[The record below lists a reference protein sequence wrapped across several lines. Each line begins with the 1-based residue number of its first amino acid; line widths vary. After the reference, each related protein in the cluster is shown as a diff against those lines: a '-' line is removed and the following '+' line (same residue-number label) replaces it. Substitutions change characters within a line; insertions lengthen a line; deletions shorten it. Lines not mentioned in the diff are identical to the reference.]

1 MPIFAR
7 TKLMIHDDCL
17 APAPGSFLPG
27 YPSIKLSYTGPN
39 PQRLYE
45 KIKEIFFTVVKHD
58 PTDLQERD
66 FLWDRSGETE
76 KFKVTFDLVKDMDRF
91 SYVEIIVKLS
101 GEAKPSK
108 DFGKEGKASI
118 EIEGRIRTEYPQ
130 DTIWQRSFLYELFRV
145 FYHRVIYE
153 EARNKFKVQCQDW
166 IYKMQEEIKSFLNIL
181 PSLK

>member
-1 MPIFAR
+1 MPVFAR
-7 TKLMIHDDCL
+7 TKLLIHDDCL

-27 YPSIKLSYTGPN
+27 YGTITLNYTGPN

-58 PTDLQERD
+58 PTELQERD
-66 FLWDRSGETE
+66 FYWDRSSEVE

-91 SYVEIIVKLS
+91 SFVQIIITLS

-108 DFGKEGKASI
+108 EFGKEGKATV
-118 EIEGRIRTEYPQ
+118 EIEGRLRTEYPQ
-130 DTIWQRSFLYELFRV
+130 DTIWQRSFFYELFRV

-153 EARNKFKVQCQDW
+153 EKRNQFKVQCKDW
-166 IYKMQEEIKSFLNIL
+166 IYKIQDELKSFLNIL